1 MSDNNY
7 YDYEKEKP
15 FNDVKDL
22 KRQDAAKYLN
32 RMGRGL
38 NCRMD
43 IPVLSVEDIRW
54 VACVFRDLGKEL
66 ESIVQTKKSD
76 IIRIVS
82 ARNAM
87 EGARFKLKLNTHAE
101 LTRSIKEKADKSR
114 NW

>member
-1 MSDNNY
+1 MNE
-7 YDYEKEKP
+7 YDPDKEKP

-22 KRQDAAKYLN
+22 KRKDAAKYLN

-43 IPVLSVEDIRW
+43 IPVLCIEDVRW
-54 VACVFRDLGKEL
+54 AAAIFSDLGKEL
-66 ESIVQTKKSD
+66 NSIVDIKKSD

-87 EGARFKLKLNTHAE
+87 EGARFKLKLNTHADE
-101 LTRSIKEKADKSR
+101 TKALKIKLDNAKR
-114 NW
+114 W